1 MEDGGWSGLRCEC
14 LSRQVFW
21 EAIGMKDFLEMFQL
35 RPPRCAATDL
45 ECPVTHTSQ
54 YSGSCSLVMVR
65 VKGDVSIS
73 VSRFLVDC
81 CSHPGLSGL
90 RSILHT

>member
-1 MEDGGWSGLRCEC
+1 MFHLR
-14 LSRQVFW
+14 S
-21 EAIGMKDFLEMFQL
+21 
-35 RPPRCAATDL
+35 PRCVAADL

-54 YSGSCSLVMVR
+54 YSGGCSLVMVR

-81 CSHPGLSGL
+81 CSQ
-90 RSILHT
+90 SIWAPSDVYIEKRQFAILLLFLGELYVGILLIDVLVEVL